1 MLAKW
6 HKLVVLFWG
15 WWVARTTMGSLGAG
29 HYLCHGRLLQL
40 WGGLCDS
47 LATRQNKEVWINGG
61 RSVFCFKKTLNMI
74 YICGSH
80 WHFFLW
86 CSTHFLLQKA
96 LNNFINMTCSRRQ
109 NDCMLFCVHYWIDR
123 DSMLKVS
130 SPLAIQEYAGSK
142 GHNQAIYHNFK
153 I

>member
-1 MLAKW
+1 MLVKW

-15 WWVARTTMGSLGAG
+15 WWVARTTMGRLGAS

-47 LATRQNKEVWINGG
+47 LATRQNNEVWIRWGKECVLFQEN
-61 RSVFCFKKTLNMI
+61 FEYDI
-74 YICGSH
+74 YVDLIDI
-80 WHFFLW
+80 FFFAAPHI
-86 CSTHFLLQKA
+86 SYFTGPQQF
-96 LNNFINMTCSRRQ
+96 NMTCLRRQ
-109 NDCMLFCVHYWIDR
+109 NDCMLFCVHYWIDK

-130 SPLAIQEYAGSK
+130 SPLAIQEYARSK